1 MKERDPGFLYGLN
14 VFDILKIAGAFAF
27 SLAGFYLI
35 WRTMFG
41 PPLFE
46 PTAIQAQLRRMQTK
60 QQQQQ
65 QQQQEPRIDQQNRD
79 TPGEVS
85 VGIAPSSPPR
95 HR

>member
-14 VFDILKIAGAFAF
+14 VFDILKIAGAFLF

-46 PTAIQAQLRRMQTK
+46 PTAIQAQLWKMQTK
-60 QQQQQ
+60 QQQ
-65 QQQQEPRIDQQNRD
+65 EHRIEQPSRD

>member
-14 VFDILKIAGAFAF
+14 VFDILKIAGAFLFA
-27 SLAGFYLI
+27 LAGFYLI

-60 QQQQQ
+60 QQQ
-65 QQQQEPRIDQQNRD
+65 EHRIDPPNRD
-79 TPGEVS
+79 TAGEVS
-85 VGIAPSSPPR
+85 VGIAPSSPQKNQ
-95 HR
+95 